1 MELFFF
7 NQKIV
12 HGYFFSREENQK
24 LSAELQK
31 YRAVESL
38 SKEEPQEEDESLKAE
53 QVEWIYPLLF
63 NTGGHKFQCLW
74 LHSFVLMYLTT
85 VCS

>member
-53 QVEWIYPLLF
+53 QVE
-63 NTGGHKFQCLW
+63 
-74 LHSFVLMYLTT
+74 
-85 VCS
+85 